1 MKRLFH
7 GMLTQAAVCT
17 AETRLYGAAASR
29 GKGNWQGAGLRVNRA
44 VTGLPSHPQDP
55 SHPKGSTCNITY
67 AISSMTHIHMGCV
80 STLVSSAPLS
90 PKACEC
96 MGQSVPNWG
105 SAGLLSYTSYELLQR
120 AHRTAEVGSGLTT
133 GNITVLPPIASNHP
147 GYRQNHGLMA
157 AFVAMLAVRLWLCA
171 PPLL

>member
-7 GMLTQAAVCT
+7 GMLTQAAVRT

-29 GKGNWQGAGLRVNRA
+29 GKGNWQGAGL
-44 VTGLPSHPQDP
+44 
-55 SHPKGSTCNITY
+55 
-67 AISSMTHIHMGCV
+67 MGCV

-133 GNITVLPPIASNHP
+133 GKDYCATAD
-147 GYRQNHGLMA
+147 GY
-157 AFVAMLAVRLWLCA
+157 
-171 PPLL
+171 

>member
-7 GMLTQAAVCT
+7 GMLTQAAVRT

-67 AISSMTHIHMGCV
+67 AIS
-80 STLVSSAPLS
+80 LVSSAPLS

-157 AFVAMLAVRLWLCA
+157 TFVAMLAVRLWLCA

>member
-7 GMLTQAAVCT
+7 GMLTQTAVRT

-105 SAGLLSYTSYELLQR
+105 SAGSLSCTSYELLQR
-120 AHRTAEVGSGLTT
+120 LLLIILG
-133 GNITVLPPIASNHP
+133 IARFMVSWRHSL
-147 GYRQNHGLMA
+147 QC
-157 AFVAMLAVRLWLCA
+157 WQ
-171 PPLL
+171 